1 MYRKYTERRRIAQKE
16 RRNTELETL
25 KREETE
31 RKFQS
36 DFKTRQLK
44 KISSKKKMLRKS
56 HGIHSSEMWSL
67 RWSHL
72 EFLDDKGDDAKKKD
86 DEDLKDVYVVVLES
100 IVRACQMFRF
110 SHAIGR

>member
-72 EFLDDKGDDAKKKD
+72 EFLDEKGDDSTKKKD
-86 DEDLKDVYVVVLES
+86 DEDLKDVYVVVFERV
-100 IVRACQMFRF
+100 VRACQMFRL
-110 SHAIGR
+110 SLIP

>member
-44 KISSKKKMLRKS
+44 KISSKKKLLRKS

-72 EFLDDKGDDAKKKD
+72 EFLDDTGDDDNGVKKKD
-86 DEDLKDVYVVVLES
+86 DEDLKDMYVVLERVKCFAS
-100 IVRACQMFRF
+100 LIP
-110 SHAIGR
+110 